1 MAAERVPG
9 PARGSGHALRQWPRT
24 TFAIAARELVSL
36 GVTPLGY
43 VVATLFLIQQGYD
56 FALLL
61 RVLNDPLA
69 APGPVMQ
76 YYFGGS
82 FFIFWLPVVAICAAI
97 SMRLVAEE
105 RRSGT
110 LEAVLT
116 APVSPAQFVI
126 GKYLAAV
133 GFYVVLWLPT
143 AAFYV
148 LLRGAGVQPDPGPV
162 AAGYLGTA
170 LCGASFLAIGL
181 VASAATRSQL
191 TAAIATFVTTT
202 LLLLLGLLAPEL
214 DAGTLGAVLEATSLL
229 AMMQDLAQGIVDG
242 RWWWCHGALVVSA
255 VWLAA
260 LLVDPRRDR
269 QRVLQWLL
277 AVFVAVHAAWW
288 GTRHASRAD
297 WTGGRVYA
305 LSDRA
310 REVLGSVAQP
320 IEVRVMIPPSLG
332 AGRPNP
338 LLAEVR
344 EVLRRMA
351 EVAPQV
357 RVVEIDPDRERQQ
370 AEQLVAQFN
379 LGGRDL
385 ADGVVLVHSGAGTSE
400 RRAHLLPDDLVVYA
414 TGPEVQVTGPRV
426 KEFRGEE
433 ALLSAFVRVSDPVEL
448 RACLTQGHG
457 EPAIDDLEPYGG
469 YAHLADLLR
478 AHDLEVVIADLDD
491 GGGLSGCD
499 VVIVAGPSGAL
510 PPGHVA
516 AIERHADGGG
526 DLLVLAG
533 AVLLPGRDRLAQHGL
548 EPLLS
553 RYGIVMGDRVV
564 VDPHAMPGAARWL
577 AFTLVEGWGEH
588 PAVRSLVGRAA
599 SLVLVRELQLGAAE
613 GSEPTALLSV
623 GADGWAESD
632 LIGLSRGLVPLP
644 DDGGDGPGPIPV
656 AAASERGA
664 SRVVVI
670 ASDQFALNAFFRE
683 DVVYDHGRD
692 LVRNAL
698 GWLTERSVLLGI
710 AARPREHV
718 KLVLRPEQLER
729 MTWVSL
735 LGPPGFAALLG
746 VWVLWRRRR

>member
-1 MAAERVPG
+1 VIRWA
-9 PARGSGHALRQWPRT
+9 RT
-24 TFAIAARELVSL
+24 TWAIAWRELVSL

-43 VVATLFLIQQGYD
+43 VVATLFLLQQGYD

-116 APVSPAQFVI
+116 APVQPAQLAL
-126 GKYLAAV
+126 GKYV
-133 GFYVVLWLPT
+133 GALVFYLLLWVPT
-143 AAFYV
+143 GAFYI
-148 LLRGAGVQPDPGPV
+148 LLRGAGVDPDPGPI

-191 TAAIATFVTTT
+191 TAAIATFVATTS
-202 LLLLLGLLAPEL
+202 LLLAGLLAPEL
-214 DAGTLGAVLEATSLL
+214 EAGRLATVLEATSLL

-242 RWWWCHGALVVSA
+242 RWWWCHGALVVTA

-269 QRVLQWLL
+269 RRVLQWMLGATCAAHL
-277 AVFVAVHAAWW
+277 AWW
-288 GTRHASRAD
+288 GTRHAERDD
-297 WTGGRVYA
+297 WTAGRVYA

-310 REVLGSVAQP
+310 REVLQTIEQP
-320 IEVRVMIPPSLG
+320 IEVRVMIPASLG

-338 LLAEVR
+338 VLAEVR

-351 EVAPQV
+351 EVTTQV
-357 RVVEIDPDRERQQ
+357 RVVEIDPDRDRQQ
-370 AEQLVAQFN
+370 AEQLLAQFD
-379 LGGRDL
+379 LDGRDL
-385 ADGVVLVHSGAGTSE
+385 ADGVVLVHAGAGTSE
-400 RRAHLLPDDLVVYA
+400 RRAHLLPDELVVYA
-414 TGPEVQVTGPRV
+414 TGPQVQATGPRV
-426 KEFRGEE
+426 LEFRGEE
-433 ALLSAFVRVSDPVEL
+433 ALLGAFLRVADPVEL
-448 RACLTQGHG
+448 QVCVTQGHG
-457 EPAIDDLEPYGG
+457 EPALDSLEPYAG

-478 AHDLEVVIADLDD
+478 ARDLDVVAADLDD
-491 GGGLSGCD
+491 AAGLASCD
-499 VVIVAGPSGAL
+499 VVLVAGPSGAM
-510 PPGHVA
+510 PAAHVQ
-516 AIERHADGGG
+516 AIERFADGGG

-553 RYGIVMGDRVV
+553 RYGIAQKDRVV
-564 VDPHAMPGAARWL
+564 VDPHEMAGAAPWL

-599 SLVLVRELQLGAAE
+599 SLVLVRELELGAAE
-613 GSEPTALLSV
+613 GAEPEPLLSI
-623 GADGWAESD
+623 GADGWGEAD
-632 LIGLSRGLVPLP
+632 LDGLARGQVPVQG
-644 DDGGDGPGPIPV
+644 DGGDRPGPIPV
-656 AAASERGA
+656 AAASTRGG
-664 SRVVVI
+664 SRLVVI
-670 ASDQFALNAFFRE
+670 ASDQFALNAFLRD

-692 LVRNAL
+692 LVLNAI
-698 GWLTERSVLLGI
+698 GWLTDRDALLGI

-718 KLVLRPEQLER
+718 KLVLRDEQLER
-729 MTWVSL
+729 MWWTSL
-735 LGPPGFAALLG
+735 LGPPLFAAALG
-746 VWVLWRRRR
+746 VWVVWRRRR

>member
-1 MAAERVPG
+1 MR
-9 PARGSGHALRQWPRT
+9 PADAVTWLRT

-43 VVATLFLIQQGYD
+43 VVATLFLVQQGYD

-110 LEAVLT
+110 LEAVFT
-116 APVSPAQFVI
+116 APVLPAQFVI
-126 GKYLAAV
+126 GKYLAAL
-133 GFYVVLWLPT
+133 GFYVLLWLPT
-143 AAFYV
+143 GAFYL
-148 LLRGAGVQPDPGPV
+148 LLRGAGVHPDPGPV
-162 AAGYLGTA
+162 AAGYVGTA

-214 DAGTLGAVLEATSLL
+214 DAGALGTVLETTSLL

-242 RWWWCHGALVVSA
+242 RWWWCHGALVVTA

-260 LLVDPRRDR
+260 VLVDPRRDR
-269 QRVLQWLL
+269 QRVLQWI
-277 AVFVAVHAAWW
+277 FVAVAAVHVAWW
-288 GTRHASRAD
+288 GTRHADRAD
-297 WTGGRVYA
+297 WTAGRVYA

-310 REVLGSVAQP
+310 REVLATLDTPV
-320 IEVRVMIPPSLG
+320 EVRVMIPASLG

-344 EVLRRMA
+344 EVLRRMT
-351 EVAPQV
+351 EVAPSV
-357 RVVEIDPDRERQQ
+357 RVVEIDPDRDRQQ
-370 AEQLVAQFN
+370 AEQLVAQFH
-379 LGGRDL
+379 LAGRDL
-385 ADGVVLVHSGAGTSE
+385 ADGVVLIEAGAGTAE
-400 RRAHLLPDDLVVYA
+400 RRAHLLPEDLVVYA
-414 TGPEVQVTGPRV
+414 TGPEVQATGPRV

-433 ALLSAFVRVSDPVEL
+433 ALLSAFVRVADPRVL
-448 RACLTQGHG
+448 RMCLTVGHG
-457 EPAIDDLEPYGG
+457 EPAIDDLEPYAG
-469 YAHLADLLR
+469 YAHFADVLR
-478 AHDLEVVIADLDD
+478 AHDLEVGIADLDAA
-491 GGGLSGCD
+491 GGLDGCD
-499 VVIVAGPSGAL
+499 VVIVGGPSGAL
-510 PPGHVA
+510 PPEHVA
-516 AIERHADGGG
+516 AIERFADAGGE
-526 DLLVLAG
+526 LLVLSG
-533 AVLLPGRDRLAQHGL
+533 AVLLPGRDRLAEHGL
-548 EPLLS
+548 EPLLA
-553 RYGIVMGDRVV
+553 RYGVGLRGRVV
-564 VDPHAMPGAARWL
+564 VDPHEMPGAAPWL
-577 AFTLVEGWGEH
+577 AFTLVEGWGDH

-599 SLVLVRELQLGAAE
+599 SLVLVRELELVATDGV
-613 GSEPTALLSV
+613 EPTPLLSI

-632 LIGLSRGLVPLP
+632 LEGLGRGLVPVQ
-644 DDGGDGPGPIPV
+644 GEGDQAGPIPV
-656 AAASERGA
+656 AAASSRGG

-670 ASDQFALNAFFRE
+670 ASDQFALNAFFRD

-692 LVRNAL
+692 LVVNAI
-698 GWLTERSVLLGI
+698 GWLTDRQALLGI

-729 MTWVSL
+729 MTWACLV
-735 LGPPGFAALLG
+735 GPPGFAALLG
-746 VWVLWRRRR
+746 LWVLWRRRR

>member
-1 MAAERVPG
+1 MSFAEL
-9 PARGSGHALRQWPRT
+9 LRWSRT
-24 TFAIAARELVSL
+24 TLAIAGRELVSL

-43 VVATLFLIQQGYD
+43 VVATLFLLQQGYD

-116 APVSPAQFVI
+116 APVLPAQFVI
-126 GKYLAAV
+126 GKYLAAL

-143 AAFYV
+143 GAFYL
-148 LLRGAGVQPDPGPV
+148 LLRGAGVHPDPGPV

-191 TAAIATFVTTT
+191 TAAIATFVTSTM
-202 LLLLLGLLAPEL
+202 LLLLGLLAPEL
-214 DAGTLGAVLEATSLL
+214 DAGTLGRVLEATSLL

-242 RWWWCHGALVVSA
+242 RWWFIHGAVVVVA

-260 LLVDPRRDR
+260 VLVDPRRDA
-269 QRVLQWLL
+269 QRLAQWLL
-277 AVFVAVHAAWW
+277 GAVVAIHVAWW
-288 GTRHASRAD
+288 GTRHAERAD
-297 WTGGRVYA
+297 WTAGRVYA

-310 REVLGSVAQP
+310 REVLGTLEVP
-320 IEVRVMIPPSLG
+320 IEVRVMIPASLG

-338 LLAEVR
+338 LLGEVR

-351 EVAPQV
+351 DVAPTV
-357 RVVEIDPDRERQQ
+357 RVVEIDPDRDRQQ
-370 AEQLVAQFN
+370 AEQLVAQFQ

-385 ADGVVLVHSGAGTSE
+385 ADGVVLVHAGAGTAE
-400 RRAHLLPDDLVVYA
+400 RRAHVLPEDLVLYA
-414 TGPEVQVTGPRV
+414 TGPEVQTTGPRV

-433 ALLSAFVRVSDPVEL
+433 ALLSAFVRVADPQEL
-448 RACLTQGHG
+448 RMCLTQGHG
-457 EPAIDDLEPYGG
+457 EPAIDDLEPFGG
-469 YAHLADLLR
+469 FAHFADLLR
-478 AHDLEVVIADLDD
+478 SRDLEVATADLDD
-491 GGGLSGCD
+491 AGGLDGCD

-510 PPGHVA
+510 PPSHVA
-516 AIERHADGGG
+516 AIERFADGGG

-533 AVLLPGRDRLAQHGL
+533 AVILPGRDRLAEHGL
-548 EPLLS
+548 EPLLA
-553 RYGIVMGDRVV
+553 RYGVGMRPRVV
-564 VDPHAMPGAARWL
+564 VDPHPMPGAAPWL

-588 PAVRSLVGRAA
+588 PAVRSLVGQAA
-599 SLVLVRELQLGAAE
+599 SLVLVRELELGPSE
-613 GSEPTALLSV
+613 GAEPTPLLSI

-632 LIGLSRGLVPLP
+632 LVGLGRGLVPVP
-644 DDGGDGPGPIPV
+644 DDGGDRPGPIPV
-656 AAASERGA
+656 AAASSRGG

-670 ASDQFALNAFFRE
+670 ASDQFALNAFFRD
-683 DVVYDHGRD
+683 DVVYDHSRD
-692 LVRNAL
+692 LVLNAL
-698 GWLTERSVLLGI
+698 GWLTDRQALLGI

-729 MTWVSL
+729 MTWACLV
-735 LGPPGFAALLG
+735 GPPGFAAVLG
-746 VWVLWRRRR
+746 LWVLWRRRR